1 MVQKTAGRCDQDVN
15 APVDQLVLLAKGH
28 AANQQS
34 LGQLGMLGIDVKVF
48 RHLSRKFTR
57 RCEHKAARHPGA
69 GAALTQKRDHRQG
82 KARGFAGAGLGD
94 AQHVLALKGVRNG
107 LSLNGGGCFVSG
119 FGNSLQHARIQRKV
133 REFGH

>member
-1 MVQKTAGRCDQDVN
+1 MVQKTAGRRDQDVN

-57 RCEHKAARHPGA
+57 RRQHKAARHPGA

-94 AQHVLALKGVRNG
+94 AQNILALQGVRNG